1 MNLNCPPRRRASL
14 PEIQI
19 ETNNITNSKQNQ
31 INDKLL
37 FIDEELNLLPYKL
50 ALEYDRRTYCK
61 YYISLLRSNH
71 NLIFTFCNNKDY
83 NSQIIKI
90 GLFFIGLATEYTINT
105 LFYNDDLIHQ
115 IYVSKGDFDLEYQLP
130 KILYSSAISFIL
142 DILLKLLALSND
154 DIIDFKQNKEIKD
167 FIKEG
172 KKLKKRLKI
181 KFFLY
186 FILSYFVLLFFWY
199 YISLFGAIYVNTQF
213 HLLKDTLISFG
224 LSFVYPLG
232 FYLLPGLFRIP
243 SLSNNQN
250 KKECLYNFS
259 KILQMI

>member
-1 MNLNCPPRRRASL
+1 LNLNCPPRRRASL

-31 INDKLL
+31 ISDKLL

-61 YYISLLRSNH
+61 YYISLLRSNY

-90 GLFFIGLATEYTINT
+90 DLFFIGLATEYTINT

-130 KILYSSAISFIL
+130 KILYSSGIAFIL

-154 DIIDFKQNKEIKD
+154 EIIEFKQKKEIKD
-167 FIKEG
+167 LIKEG
-172 KKLKKRLKI
+172 KKLKTRLKI

-186 FILSYFVLLFFWY
+186 FTMSFFVLVFFWY
-199 YISLFGAIYVNTQF
+199 YISLFGAIYENTQY

-224 LSFVYPLG
+224 LSLVYPFA

-243 SLSNNQN
+243 SLSNSQN

-259 KILQMI
+259 KILQMF